1 MGAGDTSWPRLRAKC
16 DDDDNILLLLL
27 LLYLFFVL
35 LQRFGSVRG
44 EDVPF
49 CLGLPLSPLFPYNYT
64 KQDYKISIILVRY
77 LSNFAKS
84 G

>member
-1 MGAGDTSWPRLRAKC
+1 MMTEPTTTFFPILR
-16 DDDDNILLLLL
+16 D
-27 LLYLFFVL
+27 FVL
-35 LQRFGSVRG
+35 IHLLSLQRYGSVRG